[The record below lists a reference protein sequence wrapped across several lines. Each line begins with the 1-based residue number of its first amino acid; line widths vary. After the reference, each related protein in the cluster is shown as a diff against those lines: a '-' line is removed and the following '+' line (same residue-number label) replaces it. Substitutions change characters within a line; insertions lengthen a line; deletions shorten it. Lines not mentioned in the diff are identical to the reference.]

1 MQNFELNETKILLPK
16 NKTPLLVL
24 SLNNGSASAVQAGYI
39 ITVTCANTHNIPS
52 SASARIN
59 DVGVSVFLDFSTRST
74 WWYPPLPII
83 SQWCANIKVTSA
95 YTFTCTSSINQTIT
109 TPILLESGAT
119 LNSTVNGGYHAIKML
134 GMAIKVQPN
143 DLKVGSSIR
152 YEGFVERPL
161 LSVSRKTYYPLGG
174 CSLTDNN
181 LFNNTSH
188 WNSFCSDQ
196 MSGNVAVSRHMHT
209 VISFL
214 DSKVNSDFA
223 STGYGAPGYGGN
235 ATGIRVSPPYNYNIA
250 DGFMIVP
257 YIQFFNGTL
266 DEKINDYALW
276 SMSRA
281 EIAR

>member
-1 MQNFELNETKILLPK
+1 MIHNLKPTILLPK
-16 NKTPLLVL
+16 NKNPLLAL
-24 SLNNGSASAVQAGYI
+24 SLNNGIASAVQDGYI
-39 ITVTCANTHNIPS
+39 ITVTCENVHNIPTA
-52 SASARIN
+52 ASARIN
-59 DVGVSVFLDFSTRST
+59 DVGVSVFLDFTIRT
-74 WWYPPLPII
+74 PPFNIQPII

-95 YTFTCTSSINQTIT
+95 YTFTCTSSIKQTIT
-109 TPILLESGAT
+109 KPIFLQSGAT

-196 MSGNVAVSRHMHT
+196 MSGNVTVSRHMHT

-235 ATGIRVSPPYNYNIA
+235 ATGIRVSTPYNYNIA

-276 SMSRA
+276 SMSRS
-281 EIAR
+281 EIAL